1 MEGNAVKIGF
11 VGLGNMGFPMASNL
25 LEAGYSVTCF
35 DIAQRYPDGARPA
48 ESAAD
53 AAESNDIVITM
64 LPNGTALRS
73 VADETIPAM
82 RRGATFVDC
91 STVDMASALAV
102 AEKTEAA
109 GLKFV
114 DAPVSGGVA
123 GATGGNLT
131 FMAGGTDE
139 AFRFV
144 LPLFEIMGSKAVH
157 CGNAGAGQA
166 AKMCN
171 NMILGATMIVSC
183 EAFALADALGLD
195 RQKLFEVVSKSSGY
209 SWSMNA
215 YCPAPGVG
223 PNSPSDND
231 YTPGFASDLMLKD
244 LRLAQSAAA
253 DSGVD
258 TPVGNCATEFY
269 RKFVEEQ
276 NGSGLDFSAV
286 LKVLAKNS
294 VLESGK

>member
-1 MEGNAVKIGF
+1 MKIGF
-11 VGLGNMGFPMASNL
+11 IGLGNMGFPMASNL
-25 LEAGYSVTCF
+25 LEAGYSVACF
-35 DIAQRYPDGARPA
+35 DIAQRYPDGADPA
-48 ESAAD
+48 ESAAA
-53 AAESNDIVITM
+53 AAEGNDVVITM
-64 LPNGTALRS
+64 LPDGAALRN
-73 VADETIPAM
+73 VADKTIPAM
-82 RRGATFVDC
+82 RSGSTFVDC
-91 STVDMASALAV
+91 STVDMTSALAV
-102 AEKTEAA
+102 AAKTEVA
-109 GLKFV
+109 GLNFV

-123 GATGGNLT
+123 GATSGKLT

-157 CGNAGAGQA
+157 CGKAGAGQA

-209 SWSMNA
+209 SWSMNV

-231 YTPGFASDLMLKD
+231 YRPGFASDLMLKD
-244 LRLAQSAAA
+244 LRLAQRAAL

-286 LKVLAKNS
+286 LNALANNAVLKNG
-294 VLESGK
+294 E